1 MIVEP
6 GSVIRDLRILKLI
19 GSGGMGEVYLAE
31 ETLLGR
37 KVAIKVLNPLLTGD
51 EQFRQRFVNEARIQ
65 GSLRH
70 PNIVGLHSFFEQDGI
85 YYMVLEF
92 APGRTLKDLI
102 ATEGPLPETRAR
114 KILAQILD
122 ALAYAHAQN
131 VIHRDIKPSNLMI
144 NSDDS
149 VKVMDFGIARIMSD
163 SHLTKT
169 GLKVG
174 TLYYMSPEQILTP
187 REVDHRTDIF
197 SAGIVL
203 YEMLTGRLPYNTDT
217 DSDYSVQKEIVD
229 NQLPDPRSIYP
240 HISDNATNFIRSLT
254 QRDVANRPG
263 IEDALKGLTTVGTH
277 SEANTYKTIVP
288 HSSNELKRPKQDVHP
303 PVKQDSFSKTS
314 NKLGF
319 VIPIVALLLVLVI
332 YFFSEGTLFGW
343 NPLLKRYEELEVAD
357 VDSTEQVSTTESV
370 HEPAKDLDDKAVSEI
385 VSGFEDYFDDN
396 RNNWWVGINDAGFE
410 RSITGGRYILSNH
423 SNNQAWNTSMTLPNF
438 DFSRNWKLTVRFGNR
453 YNAFT
458 DSPSNDANNFIF
470 FAGDNSTWD
479 APKYRLHRNTGT
491 YGHAAWC
498 EIQNLATGEGMTL
511 YDNTEMNEPDY
522 LVYTIEKRGDRLY
535 FYYDGGSP
543 FYYQAEQDYFP
554 YSGSY
559 GYTIGFGV
567 YQNTQMIIDYIRLVY
582 V

>member
-65 GSLRH
+65 ASLQH
-70 PNIVGLHSFFEQDGI
+70 PHIVDLRSFFEQDGI

-92 APGRTLKDLI
+92 APGRTLKELI
-102 ATEGPLPETRAR
+102 AADGPIPETRAI
-114 KILAQILD
+114 KILDQILK

-144 NSDDS
+144 DTDDS

-174 TLYYMSPEQILTP
+174 TLFYMSPEQILTP
-187 REVDHRTDIF
+187 RDVDHRTDIF

-217 DSDYSVQKEIVD
+217 DSDFAVQKEIVD
-229 NQLPDPRSIYP
+229 NHLPDPRSINP
-240 HISDNATNFIRSLT
+240 HISDNAINLIRSLT

-263 IEDALKGLTTVGTH
+263 IDDALKRLTTVGTH
-277 SEANTYKTIVP
+277 SEANIDRTNVP
-288 HSSNELKRPKQDVHP
+288 HPSNELKRPKQDVRP
-303 PVKQDSFSKTS
+303 YLNQDSFNKSSK
-314 NKLGF
+314 KLGF
-319 VIPIVALLLVLVI
+319 IIPIIALLVI
-332 YFFSEGTLFGW
+332 VVYFFSGLPFFGW
-343 NPLLKRYEELEVAD
+343 NPFMLRKEEIPDSLVTVDTVSTPESIEEPAVVAD
-357 VDSTEQVSTTESV
+357 EQVE
-370 HEPAKDLDDKAVSEI
+370 
-385 VSGFEDYFDDN
+385 SGFEDNFDDN
-396 RNNWWVGINDAGFE
+396 RNNWRVGTNDAGCE
-410 RSITGGRYILSNH
+410 RSISGGLYILSNH
-423 SNNQAWNTSMTLPNF
+423 SGSQWAAGVTLPNI
-438 DFSRNWKLTVRFGNR
+438 DYSRNWKLTVRFGNR
-453 YNAFT
+453 FNAFT
-458 DSPSNDANNFIF
+458 DSPSNEANNFIF

-479 APKYRLHRNTGT
+479 APKYRLHRYTGS

-498 EIQNLATGEGMTL
+498 NIQNLATGEGMTL

-535 FYYDGGSP
+535 FYYDGGTP

-554 YSGSY
+554 FSGSY
-559 GYTIGFGV
+559 GNSIGFGV
-567 YQNTQMIIDYIRLVY
+567 YQNSQMIIDYLRLEY
-582 V
+582 L